1 MNWGWFLF
9 GFSGRINRAKYWL
22 WILLYIVAAVVVGG
36 IVYAISDQDSPGMA
50 LLAGLLQLAFGVAV
64 FVSSL
69 AVITKRLHDRDKS
82 AWWLL
87 LFVLVPTVLLAVGM
101 GAAIYGLLIS
111 GDPGDDVSQMGGLGA
126 IASLLGF
133 AILLWA
139 FVELACLRGTVG
151 PNKYGP
157 DPLEEPT

>member
-1 MNWGWFLF
+1 
-9 GFSGRINRAKYWL
+9 
-22 WILLYIVAAVVVGG
+22 
-36 IVYAISDQDSPGMA
+36 
-50 LLAGLLQLAFGVAV
+50 
-64 FVSSL
+64 
-69 AVITKRLHDRDKS
+69 VITKRLHDRDKS

-87 LFVLVPTVLLAVGM
+87 LFVFVPTVLLAVGM
-101 GAAIYGLLIS
+101 GAAIYGMLIS

-126 IASLLGF
+126 IASLVGF